1 MRQTPGG
8 EGEATSNP
16 GHGDSSV
23 NGAAERGEK
32 RSSSSSSSSSGSPE
46 AQSRGNNGNGGG
58 HLRSSTTVHEMPPYD
73 ANGHNMATAPPPP
86 RPAPSVSSA
95 SVVGVEA
102 NQSSS
107 RGPAETQRR
116 ELVVDQQSAK
126 QSNVDVGK
134 VHRGDHHGNPPAPPH
149 HSSVHDV
156 NHQKLEFTFANFDP
170 RDFNG
175 GAGGVVGNDAA
186 DRLYLAD
193 DDHYSHEIK
202 KNNALNQKFNN
213 HHNYYGN
220 HPSRQ
225 AHYAGYDDDAEAV
238 KGGGGGGGG
247 NVGVDDEL
255 VLGFVDGSAHSA
267 SGMIG
272 RPGSGS
278 SGSSVLIDKDLI
290 NDLKKPKP
298 VAIGDSKFPPVNSKG

>member
-32 RSSSSSSSSSGSPE
+32 RSSSSSSSSGSPE

-86 RPAPSVSSA
+86 PAPSVSSA

-116 ELVVDQQSAK
+116 ELVDQQSAK

-134 VHRGDHHGNPPAPPH
+134 IHRGDHHGNPPAPPH

>member
-32 RSSSSSSSSSGSPE
+32 RSSSSSSSSGSPE
-46 AQSRGNNGNGGG
+46 AQSRCNNGNGGG

-116 ELVVDQQSAK
+116 ELVDQQSAK